1 MRTFKV
7 GEIVRIK
14 QDYFGFK
21 KNELIRL
28 TSVDER
34 GQPLAAE
41 HLDKRDWWHVSLRR
55 VQLHKVKHL
64 ENAGDH
70 PENQAL
76 EVPSEEV
83 A

>member
-55 VQLHKVKHL
+55 VQLHKVKH
-64 ENAGDH
+64 
-70 PENQAL
+70 PENQAQGA
-76 EVPSEEV
+76 EEEQV
-83 A
+83 AA